1 MYKIGMIGNR
11 DAVLGFMAVG
21 FSVFEAQDAESA
33 AKQLQK
39 MVRSGDYGVIFVTEN
54 YAALL
59 EEQIAS
65 YSDLPIPAIVSIP
78 GEGGSQGYG
87 MNHLRRAV
95 ERAVG
100 VDILD
105 K

>member
-54 YAALL
+54 YAVLL

-65 YSDLPIPAIVSIP
+65 YSDLTIPAIVSIP

>member
-54 YAALL
+54 YAVLL

-87 MNHLRRAV
+87 MNHLRHAV